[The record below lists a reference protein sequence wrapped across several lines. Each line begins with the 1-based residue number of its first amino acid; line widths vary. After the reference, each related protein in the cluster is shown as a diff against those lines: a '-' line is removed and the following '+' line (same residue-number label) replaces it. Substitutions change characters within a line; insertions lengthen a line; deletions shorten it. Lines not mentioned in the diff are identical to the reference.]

1 VPSSGDAVCCRFPV
15 FLSESSETLRTKL
28 HNCTSLV
35 HSAGLAALLP
45 YLVQLVGEGATPTA
59 AVCRHTKHW
68 HRHQPPF
75 VTQIVCARMHDA
87 GLAALVP
94 YLVQMVGEGVAGGLR
109 DMGRLSR
116 LLAATRALLANPHLG
131 LAPYLHQLL
140 PPVLTCLVAR
150 RLGVRGCRS
159 ILKPNPET

>member
-1 VPSSGDAVCCRFPV
+1 
-15 FLSESSETLRTKL
+15 
-28 HNCTSLV
+28 
-35 HSAGLAALLP
+35 
-45 YLVQLVGEGATPTA
+45 
-59 AVCRHTKHW
+59 
-68 HRHQPPF
+68 
-75 VTQIVCARMHDA
+75 MHDA